1 MLTAYLTATRALLQL
16 PGTNST
22 SLYSDADL
30 TRYINTSRGQL
41 AGEAEC
47 IRALATI
54 NTIQGQQPYNFSSLT
69 IGVTGIDG
77 ALHVRSIRYSLGN
90 GSIWIPNRPWE
101 WFELYQLNNAAVD
114 QGPPFEWSQY
124 QQGAAPGHTGSSGGG
139 SFYIGPPPDAV
150 YTLNCDCVCYPSA
163 LVTDGDP
170 EIIPYL
176 FTDAVPYFAAY
187 YALMS
192 AQTNARLNDALNYYK
207 IYQEFVDRARNAS
220 AGLPVQ
226 WQYEKMGDPVQASK
240 FPQAARGAGGGQ

>member
-16 PGTNST
+16 PGSNST

-30 TRYINTSRGQL
+30 TRYINTARGQM

-54 NTIQGQQPYNFSSLT
+54 PTVQGQQPYNFASLT
-69 IGVTGIDG
+69 IGVAGIDG
-77 ALHVRSIRYSLGN
+77 ALHVRSIRWSVGN
-90 GSIWIPNRPWE
+90 GTIWIPNRPWE
-101 WFELYQLNNAAVD
+101 WFELYDLNNAAPG
-114 QGPPFEWSQY
+114 QGAPTSWSQY
-124 QQGAAPGHTGSSGGG
+124 QQGAAPGHTGSAGGG
-139 SFYIGPPPDAV
+139 SFYIGPQPDAV

-163 LVTDGDP
+163 LAVDGDP
-170 EIIPYL
+170 EMIPYL

-192 AQTNARLNDALNYYK
+192 SQTNARLNDALNYYK

-220 AGLPVQ
+220 NGMPNQ
-226 WQYEKMGDPVQASK
+226 WQYERASDPAQASK
-240 FPQAARGAGGGQ
+240 FGAKAGGGAQ